1 MSRQSDLINEVKRI
15 FENETSN
22 DSDQGGECGL
32 DEMARKPFNNTL
44 TEKGKEEITKA
55 VKAMI
60 EEEKEGKAKHSD
72 NYVFKTLAKLA
83 KGKVGEPVT
92 TTELQQVA
100 GVKHPQP
107 MNALLSKLVASGY
120 LERATSHVEPEKGE
134 PKPKG
139 RPKGPEKEKVEKPA
153 KFGGLPLAKKVS
165 PSAIDKDNDGK
176 SDDVVTEN
184 LDEASI
190 DEAELQ
196 ELNLASLEK
205 TLVNKYGAKGDKL
218 AEDESIEEAELGG
231 ASTNPTEDTRD
242 NQSAIHPI
250 NEAFAL
256 MQFRAGIITDTQYRK
271 AIGLD
276 KIK

>member
-1 MSRQSDLINEVKRI
+1 MSRQNNLINEVKKI
-15 FENETSN
+15 FENELYN
-22 DSDQGGECGL
+22 DSDHEL
-32 DEMARKPFNNTL
+32 DQSGDTEVNEMARKPFNNTL

-60 EEEKEGKAKHSD
+60 AEEKEGKAKHSD

-83 KGKVGEPVT
+83 KCKVGEAVT
-92 TTELQQVA
+92 TTELQQAA

-153 KFGGLPLAKKVS
+153 KLGGLPLAKKVS

-196 ELNLASLEK
+196 ELNLVSLEK
-205 TLVNKYGAKGDKL
+205 TLINKYGTKGDKL
-218 AEDESIEEAELGG
+218 AEDESLDESE
-231 ASTNPTEDTRD
+231 T
-242 NQSAIHPI
+242 QPI
-250 NEAFAL
+250 NESFAL
-256 MQFRAGIITDTQYRK
+256 MQYRAGIITDTQYRK